1 MATLPN
7 GVIGAIVMSLVI
19 QELGIEQEIVQILRL
34 EVQGKIALV
43 IVLKWRNVT
52 QKVALVSL
60 TTFNYDRIMIVKK
73 WFMIYG

>member
-43 IVLKWRNVT
+43 IVLK
-52 QKVALVSL
+52 
-60 TTFNYDRIMIVKK
+60 
-73 WFMIYG
+73 

>member
-7 GVIGAIVMSLVI
+7 GVIGAIVVSLVI

-43 IVLKWRNVT
+43 IVLK
-52 QKVALVSL
+52 
-60 TTFNYDRIMIVKK
+60 
-73 WFMIYG
+73 